1 MDSIYLLL
9 LGLGFLLVLLSGE
22 WRLAAFYTIFVGF
35 AQDPLRKITPGQPQ
49 YMVGLVLLAAAM
61 TMMSL
66 YLKRNKVP
74 FKLAFSWD
82 SALPQ
87 YFPIFCWIILIGSV
101 NSFLRSGAVE
111 IPLIGLF
118 VYFSP
123 LLAIWFGFHFA
134 TQAGVVVKFLA
145 FYISL
150 VSLYA
155 FTILLSFWGVA
166 SPLFREVGS
175 GLLIY
180 LDIGIGTQGHTGL
193 WRTAEIAGWHLGA
206 ASCFAIILGVNTKK
220 VLPILLS
227 LALSVAFMGISVLTG
242 RRKVL
247 TMVLGFVVIY
257 AILIALNARRLTRN
271 SFFTA
276 LGVIGFSAAI
286 FVLSGG
292 LEELQTGVYGAFFRR
307 GTTVFDEV
315 QTRFATTG
323 ISAFGPAFE
332 TAGLF
337 GLGTGMTYQDA
348 ATSLG
353 VTFTKTA
360 KTWASEGGIG
370 RIIYEIGLVGLAFLS
385 LLIFLLGRLYF
396 RIVRNR
402 QLANSQE
409 YLLILGIL
417 AFLGAN
423 IPSFSAAGQV
433 YNDFFVLLM
442 LGMNA
447 GFILG
452 LGYLAEVQPAG
463 ESAINP
469 PHASTV
475 MGLPSMS
482 ARLDRFS

>member
-49 YMVGLVLLAAAM
+49 YMVGLVLVAAAL
-61 TMMSL
+61 TMLSL
-66 YLKRNKVP
+66 YLRRNKVP

-87 YFPIFCWIILIGSV
+87 YFPIFFWIILLGSL

-111 IPLIGLF
+111 IPLIGLI

-134 TQAGVVVKFLA
+134 TQTGMVVRFLA
-145 FYISL
+145 FYVSL
-150 VSLYA
+150 VSLNA

-166 SPLFREVGS
+166 SPLFREVGT

-206 ASCFAIILGVNTKK
+206 ASCLAIVLGVRTKK
-220 VLPILLS
+220 VLPIVLS
-227 LALSVAFMGISVLTG
+227 LVLSVAFMGISVLTG

-257 AILIALNARRLTRN
+257 AILIALNAKRLTRN

-292 LEELQTGVYGAFFRR
+292 VNELQSGVYGAFFRR
-307 GTTVFDEV
+307 GSTVFDEV
-315 QTRFATTG
+315 QTRFAATG
-323 ISAFGPAFE
+323 TGALGPALE

-348 ATSLG
+348 ASSLG
-353 VTFTKTA
+353 ATFTKTA
-360 KTWASEGGIG
+360 RTWAAEGGLG
-370 RIIYEIGLVGLAFLS
+370 RIIYEIGVVGLLYLS
-385 LLIFLLGRLYF
+385 LLVFLLGRLYF
-396 RIVRNR
+396 RIVRDQR
-402 QLANSQE
+402 LANSQE

-452 LGYLAEVQPAG
+452 LGYLAELGQQDEARGLRQLPNG
-463 ESAINP
+463 
-469 PHASTV
+469 

-482 ARLDRFS
+482 ARLDRHP